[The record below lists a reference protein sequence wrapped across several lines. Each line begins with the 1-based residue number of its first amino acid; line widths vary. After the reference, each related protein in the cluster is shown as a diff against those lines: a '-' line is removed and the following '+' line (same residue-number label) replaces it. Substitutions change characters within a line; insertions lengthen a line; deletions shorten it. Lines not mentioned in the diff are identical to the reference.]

1 MNFDC
6 VRQRPRIA
14 LEEGHEETDEGAR
27 EDTTKERTP
36 TPEAAGTRC
45 GRVHLEREERSLGVE
60 FKKKCELN
68 TSTISIPRI
77 VIE

>member
-27 EDTTKERTP
+27 EDTTEERTP
-36 TPEAAGTRC
+36 TPKAAGTRC
-45 GRVHLEREERSLGVE
+45 GRVHLECEERSLDISRRVYQR
-60 FKKKCELN
+60 LN
-68 TSTISIPRI
+68 F
-77 VIE
+77 